1 MVKDIIKVKPNT
13 KIKFNIIQK
22 DLLEKNPDLR
32 ISQDYTL
39 RKLIEKWSEPNE

>member
-13 KIKFNIIQK
+13 KLKFNTIQEE
-22 DLLEKNPDLR
+22 LLEKNPDLR

-39 RKLIEKWSEPNE
+39 RKLIEKWVDLNE